1 MGVGRLRG
9 HKGLKTAQNG
19 GFDRGRMVRPE
30 RQAYAERTGG
40 SMDRWI
46 IIGAVVAIF
55 ACLGVGGW
63 YFQRGVQH
71 PATICSNPDARCG
84 DDRHL

>member
-1 MGVGRLRG
+1 MGDSRLRL
-9 HKGLKTAQNG
+9 HKGLKRGQKG
-19 GFDRGRMVRPE
+19 GFGRIRMVRPE
-30 RQAYAERTGG
+30 RQGYAGTGG
-40 SMDRWI
+40 CSMDRWI

-63 YFQRGVQH
+63 YFERGVH
-71 PATICSNPDARCG
+71 PQQNICANPDARCG

>member
-1 MGVGRLRG
+1 MGDRRLRRL
-9 HKGLKTAQNG
+9 KGLGNRGKA
-19 GFDRGRMVRPE
+19 GFRRVRMVRTE
-30 RQAYAERTGG
+30 RQGYAWPGG
-40 SMDRWI
+40 HSMDRWI

-63 YFQRGVQH
+63 YFERGVH
-71 PATICSNPDARCG
+71 PQQNICANPDARCG

>member
-1 MGVGRLRG
+1 MGTGRLRG

-19 GFDRGRMVRPE
+19 GFDRRRMVRAE
-30 RQAYAERTGG
+30 RQAYAGRTGG
-40 SMDRWI
+40 GMDRWI

>member
-1 MGVGRLRG
+1 
-9 HKGLKTAQNG
+9 
-19 GFDRGRMVRPE
+19 
-30 RQAYAERTGG
+30 
-40 SMDRWI
+40 MDRWI
-46 IIGAVVAIF
+46 IMGAVLAIF